1 MYAEVT
7 TQAVNCVRG
16 GATVRN
22 NAPQNCQPGHRR
34 QARVNRGN
42 SNAASDL
49 HAGSH
54 KCMAAKNRAKEFVEN
69 DVGANCRQYID
80 LEGACAADNFP
91 NRNDC
96 PQ

>member
-1 MYAEVT
+1 MHADVT

-16 GATVRN
+16 GAAVKN
-22 NAPQNCQPGHRR
+22 DAPQHCQRGHRR

-49 HAGSH
+49 NRDSQM
-54 KCMAAKNRAKEFVEN
+54 CMAAKNRAKEFVEK
-69 DVGANCRQYID
+69 DVGANCKQYIVLD
-80 LEGACAADNFP
+80 RACAADNFP
-91 NRNDC
+91 NQNNC